1 MSPES
6 YHLWETHV
14 SVGRTEQV
22 AFYIFGSLFHI
33 RQIVL
38 GPEADTLNMVE
49 SVVAYTMSPVQYH
62 LVDVR
67 MFADVVPDTEEGRL
81 HAIFV

>member
-1 MSPES
+1 MPPES

-49 SVVAYTMSPVQYH
+49 SVIAYTMPPVQYH